1 MHRNDARWKAAYD
14 PGPDPMTYKAMLS
27 EFQMGHKRSMDE
39 PRGQVAPESSAMNL
53 ETSDVVEG
61 AEEAIDLLKQV
72 VRHAQQSNGVRI
84 NPQRFVAK
92 LSAGLSKM
100 LYNLGRVQGYRD
112 SAR

>member
-1 MHRNDARWKAAYD
+1 
-14 PGPDPMTYKAMLS
+14 MTYKAMLS